1 MRIIKNILLTSFL
14 GLFVFWLGSGILFE
28 INPKWFMSETAVEIP
43 ENPNRFVGS
52 IAAFLRGE
60 NKNPSLQAA
69 AALMESS
76 IGHTVDKTEFKGKGT
91 LSIEDKPFTSIADF
105 LAVSRKLDFLKG
117 KSDWYTDEETDG
129 SYRSNTNYYL
139 FQNVLIEAKDSFTR
153 IGDERDRLDVVFTY
167 LNNRPLSAE
176 IVRFRGGPG
185 RAESKAVW
193 SIRTIWQPDGSVF
206 TQKTDGTVDISGYKE
221 CGRCYQDALA
231 YADKAEF
238 AAFKTQYVKQA
249 REKSNRIAANRTSS
263 VNYQN
268 MPEIMPKGMS
278 ANSLVVG
285 YDKQHRPEKIYW
297 SYDNGK
303 RRQSFEYYLENGR
316 PFMAQSSSVP
326 LTEDGETADFN
337 AEPRIQTWFIHD
349 GKILKE
355 ELSNTPPDHPL
366 KITSLNSDIQRYADA
381 AAKRQK

>member
-76 IGHTVDKTEFKGKGT
+76 IGHTVDKTEFKRKGT

-167 LNNRPLSAE
+167 LNNRS
-176 IVRFRGGPG
+176 RF
-185 RAESKAVW
+185 
-193 SIRTIWQPDGSVF
+193 
-206 TQKTDGTVDISGYKE
+206 
-221 CGRCYQDALA
+221 
-231 YADKAEF
+231 
-238 AAFKTQYVKQA
+238 
-249 REKSNRIAANRTSS
+249 
-263 VNYQN
+263 
-268 MPEIMPKGMS
+268 
-278 ANSLVVG
+278 
-285 YDKQHRPEKIYW
+285 
-297 SYDNGK
+297 
-303 RRQSFEYYLENGR
+303 
-316 PFMAQSSSVP
+316 
-326 LTEDGETADFN
+326 
-337 AEPRIQTWFIHD
+337 
-349 GKILKE
+349 
-355 ELSNTPPDHPL
+355 
-366 KITSLNSDIQRYADA
+366 
-381 AAKRQK
+381 

>member
-1 MRIIKNILLTSFL
+1 M
-14 GLFVFWLGSGILFE
+14 
-28 INPKWFMSETAVEIP
+28 
-43 ENPNRFVGS
+43 
-52 IAAFLRGE
+52 
-60 NKNPSLQAA
+60 
-69 AALMESS
+69 
-76 IGHTVDKTEFKGKGT
+76 
-91 LSIEDKPFTSIADF
+91 
-105 LAVSRKLDFLKG
+105 
-117 KSDWYTDEETDG
+117 
-129 SYRSNTNYYL
+129 
-139 FQNVLIEAKDSFTR
+139 
-153 IGDERDRLDVVFTY
+153 
-167 LNNRPLSAE
+167 
-176 IVRFRGGPG
+176 
-185 RAESKAVW
+185 
-193 SIRTIWQPDGSVF
+193 
-206 TQKTDGTVDISGYKE
+206 
-221 CGRCYQDALA
+221 
-231 YADKAEF
+231 
-238 AAFKTQYVKQA
+238 KQA
-249 REKSNRIAANRTSS
+249 REKSNRIAANRILS

-316 PFMAQSSSVP
+316 PFIAQSSSVP